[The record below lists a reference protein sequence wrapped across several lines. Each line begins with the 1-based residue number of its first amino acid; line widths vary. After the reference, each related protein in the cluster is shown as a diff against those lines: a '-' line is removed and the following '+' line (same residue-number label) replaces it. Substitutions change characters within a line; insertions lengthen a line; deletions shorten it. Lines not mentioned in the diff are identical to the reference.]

1 MRRTWLLFLL
11 LPALVSQTMFARD
24 NSEPQQAGPSKRE
37 QLLEVYTNDAAEYT
51 IYRDGSRTE
60 KAELRREPVFVW
72 TNVLG
77 AGDEYGA
84 AFVWTCRGR
93 VEVLGTFF
101 SFPEAGQRKLCH
113 EFHSLSLST
122 LDVNRSAPK
131 CWNPEAPGIELTS
144 ILDAPAPANS
154 VPRRLVQMRA
164 LAHDFSASTRDG
176 KERHW
181 ELRLLPQPL
190 YRYLSTDPDVL
201 DGALF
206 VFVTSAGTD
215 PEALLIIEAR
225 RPAAGVDPV
234 WHYAVGRFTDLNLS
248 VRHKGKEVFTAPLFP
263 YDASRQ
269 DSKHRYRVFFDRYI
283 PPVEDKTR

>member
-1 MRRTWLLFLL
+1 MNVAMTLI
-11 LPALVSQTMFARD
+11 LVFVTTA
-24 NSEPQQAGPSKRE
+24 QQGGPSKRE
-37 QLLEVYTNDAAEYT
+37 QLLEIYTNDAAEYT
-51 IYRDGSRTE
+51 IYRDSSRKE
-60 KAELRREPVFVW
+60 RAELRREPVFVW

-93 VEVLGTFF
+93 PEVLGTFF

-131 CWNPEAPGIELTS
+131 NWIPEAPGIELTP
-144 ILDAPAPANS
+144 IAGAPAPAS
-154 VPRRLVQMRA
+154 SAPRRLVQMRA
-164 LAHDFSASTRDG
+164 LAHDFSASTKDA
-176 KERHW
+176 KERYW

-190 YRYLSTDPDVL
+190 YRYQSTDPDTL

-215 PEALLIIEAR
+215 PEALLVVEAR
-225 RPAAGVDPV
+225 TPAAGGDAQ
-234 WHYAVGRFTDLNLS
+234 WRYAVGRFTDLNLS

-263 YDASRQ
+263 YDAPRQ
-269 DSKHRYRVFFDRYI
+269 DPRHRYRVFFDRYI
-283 PPVEDKTR
+283 PPIEDKTR